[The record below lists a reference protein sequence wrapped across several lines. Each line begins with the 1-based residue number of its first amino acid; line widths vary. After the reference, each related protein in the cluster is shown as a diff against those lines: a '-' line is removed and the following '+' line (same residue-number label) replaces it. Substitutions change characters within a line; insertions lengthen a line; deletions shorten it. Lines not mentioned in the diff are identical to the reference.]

1 MKRYSCV
8 WEHGMGKFFSSLNEH
23 ILFSWIDTVN
33 IHEKAVVPKSNL
45 VSLLGIV
52 VKVKTMP
59 VGEN

>member
-1 MKRYSCV
+1 
-8 WEHGMGKFFSSLNEH
+8 MGKFFLSLNEH

-33 IHEKAVVPKSNL
+33 ILEKAVVPKSNL
-45 VSLLGIV
+45 VSLLEIV